1 MRRAGKT
8 LLTAAWIAVLAF
20 SGSAFAA
27 ETETANEPEMLQI
40 GEAAQETDYHVEL
53 TNSTGK
59 DITALTISVDGGD
72 MSENLIPADTLLE
85 DGQKAQL
92 HHAPAPLKEG
102 QTSAPRY
109 DIGLVFGDGL
119 EAVIHTFPF
128 GDADAVTLL
137 LDELSGD
144 QLDEGASEET
154 IEIAYIRFVSK
165 SLGTEQDTQWHE
177 WDVVAPGKAG
187 EAAAAY
193 AAKLAAQQAA
203 SAPAYWSDDADTAYT
218 YDAPAGDG
226 GNGAGNTEQ
235 CLNGGTLN

>member
-1 MRRAGKT
+1 MRRSGTMISAAVCAMCIMLAGT
-8 LLTAAWIAVLAF
+8 
-20 SGSAFAA
+20 AFAA
-27 ETETANEPEMLQI
+27 ETEAPGTQEILQI
-40 GEAAQETDYHVEL
+40 GEAAGETDYVVEL

-59 DITALTISVDGGD
+59 AIKSMAISVDGGE
-72 MSENLIPADTLLE
+72 MTENLMAEDALLE

-92 HHAPAPLKEG
+92 ICTPAPLEEG

-109 DIGLVFGDGL
+109 DIEIVFSDDL
-119 EAVIHTFPF
+119 SAVLHTFPF
-128 GDADAVTLL
+128 GDADAVTIL

-144 QLDEGASEET
+144 QLDEGTQEET
-154 IEIAYIRFVSK
+154 IEIAYIRFTSK

-203 SAPAYWSDDADTAYT
+203 SAPAYWSDDVDTSYSYA
-218 YDAPAGDG
+218 APTGDG